1 MPAVPASHKA
11 YQRVTVET
19 ASQEKLIVM
28 LFNGA
33 IQRAEEGKRAIAN
46 HDFTIAHNSLLRAQD
61 IISELRS
68 ALDMGAGEIAE
79 NLDRIYEFFHYQL
92 VQANIQKDSAPIDEC
107 LNLMIVIR
115 DTWQELFDNLP
126 KEQGPAPAPKIDPHG
141 AAVMNIEG

>member
-11 YQRVTVET
+11 YRRVTVET

-46 HDFTIAHNSLLRAQD
+46 RDFGIAHDSLLRAQD
-61 IISELRS
+61 IISELRG

-79 NLDRIYEFFHYQL
+79 NLDRVYEFFHYQL

-126 KEQGPAPAPKIDPHG
+126 KGQASASVPKIDPHG
-141 AAVMNIEG
+141 AAIINIEG

>member
-1 MPAVPASHKA
+1 MQAVSASHKA
-11 YQRVTVET
+11 YRRVTVET

-46 HDFTIAHNSLLRAQD
+46 NDFAIAHNSLLRAQD

-115 DTWQELFDNLP
+115 DTWQELFDNLSRD
-126 KEQGPAPAPKIDPHG
+126 KSPAPAPRIDPHG